1 MSGNAAV
8 IERLLEEEAV
18 LYKALTARLPNEVRL
33 QVDSAY
39 RLDQFDLIFVPQSL
53 H

>member
-1 MSGNAAV
+1 MSGSAAV

-18 LYKALTARLPNEVRL
+18 LYKALTVRLPNEVRL

-39 RLDQFDLIFVPQSL
+39 RLGQFDLIFVPQSL